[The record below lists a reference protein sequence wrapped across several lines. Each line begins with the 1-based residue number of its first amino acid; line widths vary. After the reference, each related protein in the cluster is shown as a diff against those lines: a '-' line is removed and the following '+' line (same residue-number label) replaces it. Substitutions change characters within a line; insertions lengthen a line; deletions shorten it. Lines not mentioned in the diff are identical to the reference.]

1 MWNNLSIKMRL
12 YISMGLVFV
21 TLIGVNIYSV
31 RQGTRALE
39 SVYEEWVV
47 PTSQLSEIDAT
58 LKDVR
63 FRMAA
68 YLVDQMPAVGNSNQL
83 NEARAMIPEHWKEF
97 KERTARNEFSDEA
110 RGLIGKIDKQIVI
123 LGPFLDKLEAAYSS
137 GQKAEVASMLEDEW
151 PRVHAGLLKPISSL
165 LETQE
170 SAVKTIYHHHAANGT
185 KLIVMVLSVSAV
197 ILVVMLYSATHTFR
211 AIDRPLKQAVAFA
224 TRIASGDLTGKIEVH
239 SNNEVGQLLKALG
252 EMNDNLRHLVSNIR
266 QGADAVA
273 DGSQELSSAVEQLS
287 SSAQEQASSLEETA
301 ASMEEMTS
309 TVKQNAD
316 NAQRADQVALEAR
329 GAANE
334 GVVMS
339 TSLRQ
344 SMGAIHASSAKI
356 ADIIGVIDE
365 IAFQT
370 NLLALNAA
378 VEAARAGEQGRGFAV
393 VAAEVRNLAQRSASA
408 AKEIKILINDSV
420 DRVQDGMQLVGTAS
434 QTLEGIVKN
443 VKNTTEII
451 AEISASSQEQASG
464 IEQVNR
470 AIMQIDGVTQS
481 NAAQIEELSGTSRS
495 LATEAENLRVM
506 IARYKLD
513 QRSRES
519 ATPPAAS
526 GPAVVSLTSEAQ
538 RKKSASVEVPP
549 SSKMS
554 PRESSR
560 VARAGAHRLSG
571 TNLSVV
577 SNERETDGSWTEF

>member
-1 MWNNLSIKMRL
+1 MRL

-21 TLIGVNIYSV
+21 TLVGVNIYSI
-31 RQGTRALE
+31 RQGTHALE
-39 SVYEEWVV
+39 SVYEEWVA
-47 PTSQLSEIDAT
+47 PTSQLGEIDAT

-83 NEARAMIPEHWKEF
+83 NEARTTIPENWKEY
-97 KERTARNEFSDEA
+97 KESTARNAFSDEA
-110 RGLIGKIDKQIVI
+110 RGLIGKIDQQFVI
-123 LGPFLDKLEAAYSS
+123 LSPFLDKLEAAYRS
-137 GQKAEVASMLEDEW
+137 GRKAEVASMLEDKW
-151 PRVHAGLLKPISSL
+151 PVIHAGLLKPISRL
-165 LETQE
+165 LEIQE
-170 SAVKTIYHHHAANGT
+170 SAVKAIYHHHAANGA
-185 KLIVMVLSVSAV
+185 KLIVVVLGVSAV
-197 ILVVMLYSATHTFR
+197 ILIVMLYSAMHTFR
-211 AIDRPLKQAVAFA
+211 AIDRPLKQAVALA

-239 SNNEVGQLLKALG
+239 SNNEVGQLLKALA
-252 EMNDNLRHLVSNIR
+252 EMNDNLQHLVSNIR
-266 QGADAVA
+266 QGADAIA

-301 ASMEEMTS
+301 ASMEEMTG

-316 NAQRADQVALEAR
+316 NALRADKVALEAR
-329 GAANE
+329 EAANE
-334 GVVMS
+334 GVVVS
-339 TSLRQ
+339 SSLNQ

-356 ADIIGVIDE
+356 SDIIGVIDE

-408 AKEIKILINDSV
+408 AKEIKTLINDSV
-420 DRVQDGMQLVGTAS
+420 DKVGDGMQLVGSAN
-434 QTLEGIVKN
+434 QTLLGIVER
-443 VKNTTEII
+443 VKDTTEII

-470 AIMQIDGVTQS
+470 AIMQMDGVTQA

-495 LATEAENLRVM
+495 LATEAENLRTM

-513 QRSRES
+513 QRSRRN
-519 ATPPAAS
+519 ATPSAAS
-526 GPAVVSLTSEAQ
+526 GPGVVSLVPEAQ
-538 RKKSASVEVPP
+538 GKKSPSVEVPP
-549 SSKMS
+549 SSRVS

-560 VARAGAHRLSG
+560 TARAGARRLSG
-571 TNLSVV
+571 TDLSVV
-577 SNERETDGSWTEF
+577 PNARETDGSWTEF